1 MQKKQSFSELL
12 QASLKSKD
20 TEETIDIYFNR
31 PVGLAIALICK
42 SMHIHPNAITVFSF
56 FVGAAGGWLLFY
68 HDLWLNLLGIL
79 LLMIANFCDSA
90 DGQLARLTGQKTL
103 VGRVL
108 DGFAGDVW
116 YTFIYLAIIF
126 RLWNEKIPF
135 TDIEWGVGSFILCF
149 IAGVLCHSKQSSLA
163 DYYRQI
169 HLYFLLG
176 KKGSELDDSKTQ
188 RAIYDALPKWREFW
202 AHAFY
207 YNYANYCKSQE
218 KRTPKFQA
226 LYAAL
231 RKKYPNAEDMPQ
243 QLRDE
248 FRAGSL
254 PLMKYTNWLTHNSR
268 AFTLYIVC
276 LLNVPYIYPLFEII
290 VLGVMYLYMHRKHE
304 ELSERMMERL

>member
-1 MQKKQSFSELL
+1 M
-12 QASLKSKD
+12 
-20 TEETIDIYFNR
+20 
-31 PVGLAIALICK
+31 
-42 SMHIHPNAITVFSF
+42 
-56 FVGAAGGWLLFY
+56 
-68 HDLWLNLLGIL
+68 
-79 LLMIANFCDSA
+79 
-90 DGQLARLTGQKTL
+90 
-103 VGRVL
+103 
-108 DGFAGDVW
+108 
-116 YTFIYLAIIF
+116 
-126 RLWNEKIPF
+126 
-135 TDIEWGVGSFILCF
+135 
-149 IAGVLCHSKQSSLA
+149 
-163 DYYRQI
+163 
-169 HLYFLLG
+169 G

-188 RAIYDALPKWREFW
+188 RAIYDALPKLREFW

-231 RKKYPNAEDMPQ
+231 RKKYPNADDMPQ
-243 QLRDE
+243 QLRDD

-290 VLGVMYLYMHRKHE
+290 VLGVMYLYMNRKHE